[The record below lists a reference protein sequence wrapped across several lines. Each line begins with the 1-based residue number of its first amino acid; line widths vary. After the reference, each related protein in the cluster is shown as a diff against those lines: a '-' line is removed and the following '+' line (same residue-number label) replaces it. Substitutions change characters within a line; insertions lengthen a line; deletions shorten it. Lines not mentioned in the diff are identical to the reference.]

1 LIWQQN
7 DYKYFPLG
15 YKDYNLAEN
24 AIDISDKDGD
34 SWLLH
39 GNSKMFQPDAN
50 FEIINSLFCYQ
61 MEGDARVYWFC

>member
-7 DYKYFPLG
+7 DHKYFPLG

-39 GNSKMFQPDAN
+39 GNSKMFQPDAI
-50 FEIINSLFCYQ
+50 F
-61 MEGDARVYWFC
+61 